1 MRAAQI
7 DPETNIVLMVIE
19 ASNLYVLPNLILA
32 DGVGNVG
39 DWWDSVHNEFIPPYD
54 PRHPHYVEPEV

>member
-1 MRAAQI
+1 
-7 DPETNIVLMVIE
+7 MVIE

-54 PRHPHYVEPEV
+54 PRHPHYIEPEV